1 MSLLYQV
8 YSCVCVYISVTQM
21 LASHMSDEFD
31 EEGLTAE
38 EMDLAREMLNENI
51 QNAERGTDH

>member
-1 MSLLYQV
+1 M